1 MGYMFLVTHKTKPNK
16 YEKTLISGYPHQ
28 RKRYVATKVHCR
40 NSKQTTVYKNSI
52 DAPNE
57 MRASAQT
64 RVEVF
69 SSGGAF
75 PSSPSDL
82 LKAKQPR
89 SNLVE
94 PQPS

>member
-1 MGYMFLVTHKTKPNK
+1 
-16 YEKTLISGYPHQ
+16 
-28 RKRYVATKVHCR
+28 
-40 NSKQTTVYKNSI
+40 
-52 DAPNE
+52 

-64 RVEVF
+64 RVELF

-94 PQPS
+94 PQPSWTSKTTVLGDQYDEI